1 MSFWKGYTMSGI
13 LYVVGTPI
21 GNLGDITER
30 QLETLAAA
38 DFIAAEDTRVT
49 RKLLSHFDLHTPLVS
64 YHEHSTETVIS
75 GIMDRIACGEKCAVV
90 TDAGM
95 PCISDPGAILVRRC
109 QEDGIAIQVV
119 PGPSAVISA
128 LAVSGQDTSRFC
140 FEGFLSVTK
149 KQRTAHLESLRRETR
164 TMVFYEAP
172 HKLLRTLDDLLAVF
186 GDRSLTICRELTK
199 LHEEVTKTT
208 LVTAI
213 SYYTENAPRGEFV
226 LVVAGASE
234 TQDDAQLTIETVVAR
249 AQERILAGERAA
261 EVCRELAAETGFS
274 KRELYQAVLNAK

>member
-1 MSFWKGYTMSGI
+1 MSGI

-30 QLETLAAA
+30 QLEILSKV

-49 RKLLSHFDLHTPLVS
+49 RKLLSHFNLHTSLVS

-75 GIMDRIACGEKCAVV
+75 RIMERILSGEQCAVV

-95 PCISDPGAILVRRC
+95 PCISDPGSILVQRC
-109 QEDGIAIQVV
+109 IAENVPMQVV

-128 LAVSGQDTSRFC
+128 LAVSGQDTGRFC

-149 KQRTAHLESLRRETR
+149 KQRHAHLEQLRNETR

-172 HKLLRTLDDLLAVF
+172 HKLQATLRDMASVF
-186 GDRSLTICRELTK
+186 GEDRSLTICRELTK
-199 LHEEVTKTT
+199 IHEEVRKTT
-208 LVTAI
+208 FAEAI
-213 SYYTENAPRGEFV
+213 AAYEAAPPRGEFV
-226 LVVAGASE
+226 LVIAGAE
-234 TQDDAQLTIETVVAR
+234 IQTEEKLPLEAVAEEAR
-249 AQERILAGERAA
+249 KRIASGEKASDVCKSLAASTGYAKREIY
-261 EVCRELAAETGFS
+261 ELAAM
-274 KRELYQAVLNAK
+274 K